1 VVIWRRNR
9 APLGPDTTVVTS
21 HRVLAGARI
30 VLVAHMY
37 SGDWQFMDDSD
48 KTEDDLVAVHYAD
61 IVGLDEAVAAVSDLP
76 RGYVAF
82 RPEGGEWLSRQ
93 FWSDNRILD

>member
-1 VVIWRRNR
+1 M
-9 APLGPDTTVVTS
+9 VVTS
-21 HRVLAGARI
+21 QRVLAGMPI

-61 IVGLDEAVAAVSDLP
+61 ILGLDEAVAAVSDLP
-76 RGYVAF
+76 RGYVAS

-93 FWSDNRILD
+93 FWSDHRIQE